1 MCRETQERDR
11 TGGGEGVGVGVGWRG
26 LGLYLSGLRAGS
38 GSTGRSGVVERRAA
52 GMD

>member
-11 TGGGEGVGVGVGWRG
+11 TGGRGGGRGREGWRG